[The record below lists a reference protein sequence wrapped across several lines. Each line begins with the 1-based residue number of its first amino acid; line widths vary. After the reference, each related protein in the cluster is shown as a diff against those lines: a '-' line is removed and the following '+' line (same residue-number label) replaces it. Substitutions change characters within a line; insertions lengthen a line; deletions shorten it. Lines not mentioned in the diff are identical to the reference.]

1 MDFSRLAMIRIKKD
15 LSQREVAK
23 ILCVS
28 KSTYARWETGEQ
40 IIPLNHLNNFCKYF
54 KVTMDY
60 VLNLS
65 NQNSYNAN
73 IYDKKINKNIIGK
86 NIKLVRKK
94 FKLTQKELAD
104 AINTSQ
110 STISSYEQG
119 KTLILTVFVYNLA
132 LKFNLSVDKICNRNK
147 NKELVKM

>member
-1 MDFSRLAMIRIKKD
+1 MDFSRLAMIREKKE
-15 LSQREVAK
+15 LSQREVAT
-23 ILCVS
+23 ILHVS

-40 IIPLNHLNNFCKYF
+40 VIPLIHLNNFCKYF

-65 NQNSYNAN
+65 NQNNFNNNTYNQE
-73 IYDKKINKNIIGK
+73 INKNIIGK

-94 FKLTQKELAD
+94 YQLTQKELAK

-110 STISSYEQG
+110 STISSYEKG
-119 KTLILTVFVYNLA
+119 KTLVLTVFIYNLA
-132 LKFNLSVDKICNRNK
+132 LNFNLSVDKICDR
-147 NKELVKM
+147 NKELVKI